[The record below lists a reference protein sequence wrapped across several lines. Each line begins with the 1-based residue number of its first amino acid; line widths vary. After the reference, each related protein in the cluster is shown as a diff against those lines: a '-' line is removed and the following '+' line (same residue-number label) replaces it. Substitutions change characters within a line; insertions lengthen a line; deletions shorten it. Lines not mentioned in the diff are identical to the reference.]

1 MEMLCDKL
9 WAQHGRGMP
18 CRYGSYRGEMLRMK
32 RIGIRINK
40 EKVKREQ
47 FEEISGWLKEK
58 GLEVAAVDTV
68 GRRFPKGLDLLIV
81 MGGDGTLLG
90 GARAAA
96 NAGVP
101 VIGIDFGNL
110 GFLSDVKFKD
120 AKKTLSTILA
130 GDYHIEER
138 MLLEA
143 DIECGGACSKKS
155 MPAVNDV
162 VITKN
167 SGRMLRLKVFINDEY
182 FTEFPGDGVI
192 VSSATGSTAYSL
204 SAGGPIVAPSLDV
217 ILLTSI
223 CPHTLFERSL
233 VTHGEDVIRV
243 ELPQKRNDIILIID
257 GQEELS
263 LSSCDS
269 VAVRRA
275 PQPVRYVRVKPSRF
289 LRTMREKFHLM

>member
-1 MEMLCDKL
+1 
-9 WAQHGRGMP
+9 
-18 CRYGSYRGEMLRMK
+18 MK

-40 EKVKREQ
+40 EKVGPQQ
-47 FEEISGWLKEK
+47 FSEISDWLKGK
-58 GLEVAAVDTV
+58 GLEVVAVDTV
-68 GRRFPKGLDLLIV
+68 GRGFPKSLDLLIV

-96 NAGVP
+96 RAGVP
-101 VIGIDFGNL
+101 VIGIDFGHL
-110 GFLSDVKFKD
+110 GFLSDIKYKD
-120 AKKTLSTILA
+120 TKKTLSKILE
-130 GDYHIEER
+130 GDYNIEER
-138 MLLEA
+138 MMLEA
-143 DIECGGACSKKS
+143 DIQSGGRRAKKS

-204 SAGGPIVAPSLDV
+204 SAGGQIVAPSLDV
-217 ILLTSI
+217 MLLTSI

-233 VTHGEDVIRV
+233 VTCGSDVIRV
-243 ELPQKRNDIILIID
+243 ELPHKRNDIILIID

-263 LSSCDS
+263 LMSCDS

-275 PQPVRYVRVKPSRF
+275 PYSVKYVRVKPSRF
-289 LRTMREKFHLM
+289 LRTMREKFNLM